1 MNLNDYSDSP
11 RTGRA
16 GRRLIAGRGT
26 TAAAVALL
34 LTGSVIGWTASS
46 EIGPTAAAAPVPVAA
61 APAPAPAPPPTAG
74 TSYAGVVDQIT
85 PAVVTIRSERR
96 VRNISQDIPDELRQF
111 FGDRFGQN
119 GRSPRMPERRE
130 GGLGSGVIVRSD
142 GYILTNHHVVDGAE
156 HVNVELSDGRSFKAR
171 VVGSDQPSDLAVL
184 KIEGTN
190 LQTLAL
196 GDSEGVRVGDV
207 VLAVGNPLGLGQT
220 VTMGIVSAKGRATGG
235 ADSFEDFIQTDA
247 PINQGNS
254 GGALVSTRGEL
265 IGINSQILTPSGGNI
280 GIGFA
285 IPANMAKSVMTQ
297 LIDHGKVQ
305 RSMIGV
311 TIQPVTSDIAN
322 SLGLSQVRGAL
333 VNSVQAGGP
342 AEKAGV
348 RRGDVITSVNGTVI
362 KDTNDLRND
371 VAQMAPGS
379 TAKLTV
385 IRDGKEQTLN
395 VTLTERKASRES
407 DEPGAADNQSG
418 FGMAVEPLTRDRAR
432 EVGLPSSSGV
442 VVADVQSGGR
452 AAGAGLRPGDVIV
465 EVDRKPVSN
474 PDALRSAL
482 KDGTRPA
489 LLLVQ
494 RGAATMFLTLDRQ

>member
-46 EIGPTAAAAPVPVAA
+46 EIGPTATAAPVAA
-61 APAPAPAPPPTAG
+61 APAPAPALPPTAG

-96 VRNISQDIPDELRQF
+96 ARNISQDIPDELRQF
-111 FGDRFGQN
+111 FGDRFGQG

-297 LIDHGKVQ
+297 LIEHGKVQ

-395 VTLTERKASRES
+395 VTLTERKTARES
-407 DEPGAADNQSG
+407 DEPGAPDNQSG
-418 FGMAVEPLTRDRAR
+418 FGMAVEPLTRDSAR
-432 EVGLPSSSGV
+432 ELGLPSSSGGV

-465 EVDRKPVSN
+465 EVDRKPVSS